1 MTVSSVGLLLAL
13 GLCGAGS
20 ALNNDSSTFFFVIA
34 EAAGFVSLLG
44 LVVGLVWAV
53 LRSIFGRREL

>member
-1 MTVSSVGLLLAL
+1 MTVSAVGLLLAL

-20 ALNNDSSTFFFVIA
+20 VFKDNTSSIFFGIA
-34 EAAGFVSLLG
+34 VATGFVSLLG

-53 LRSIFGRREL
+53 LRSIIGRREL